1 LKIITT
7 LILGGALVSLAAGA
21 TQADTRWDRHHPR
34 QDQVLDRTH
43 RQERRI
49 TEERREGDLTA
60 AQAHRLRADDHA
72 IAAED
77 HAFSRYNGGYITPG
91 EQAMMNRQENRVGEH
106 VPQ

>member
-1 LKIITT
+1 MP
-7 LILGGALVSLAAGA
+7 LGAALVGLALAGA
-21 TQADTRWDRHHPR
+21 ASADTRWERHHPR

-60 AQAHRLRADDHA
+60 AQAHRLRAADHR

-77 HAFSRYNGGYITPG
+77 HAYARANGGYITPA
-91 EQAMMNRQENRVGEH
+91 EQGRMNRQENRVSSH
-106 VPQ
+106 IPQ